1 MKFGKYYIEL
11 LETSHFL
18 PEWKKSAIQYNKL
31 KALLNDVP
39 AELRAY
45 GLTPDVIDDLLYASG
60 SNPPNRPN
68 TERKRS
74 TPGQVL
80 QLMSPS
86 KNHGNSHHSS
96 AAKWVSSLPHDE
108 RYEQKTKTRKRRARS
123 IDAAALYLMH
133 SQTSPDT
140 FLATSN
146 WTNSVLSPSPKSHVP
161 SRRHSSSG
169 GHVFNANEHFDLPPL
184 ILPVGI
190 LHHPDEPNIPNT
202 RRKLSHD
209 EFATRWMEKRIPDF
223 LPEDTS
229 TIAPSTDNATE
240 DYKTPQKH
248 WIQGKG
254 GRRAWGEYELFD
266 ENFTLQPR
274 IIVHTESPNSLTYT
288 DSPGTPNQNSSE
300 SSSSSVSNTPH
311 MPFSAMRSARGSM
324 QRLDLGSPA
333 QEIPTIASKQYMEAR
348 SDSTPPGHHERRIII
363 PLKAEERFFDA
374 LITSIRTLLQLHMS
388 QQRTLTNHVE
398 ALCQAISEVSSPVH
412 SPADMYVW
420 REIFS
425 LWLEFD
431 IFESSREKDRGEL
444 SVAASEARLHKYLE
458 QLEKR
463 GLLTPHQ
470 TFERAGR
477 TLAGTLDSWA
487 IQAFNPTNPLSDIRS
502 IATLEHFL
510 RLNVALVSIKR
521 FERLN
526 IETIRKL
533 LKKHGKKTALHVNE
547 NISRI
552 SMSSNAQQLLSAASL
567 DSPIPELNWESAS
580 GGDVLKSLAALAPAN
595 VNSSFQLSLPRIVSC
610 LLTKA
615 LMPVLPSVDDY
626 SCLVCVSIAWHPIRL
641 RCGHLFCIRCIVKL
655 QKQGTNDCPLCRA
668 PNAVR
673 DADEHNLD
681 VEMTKYLQEWFP
693 REIEEKTSENKS
705 DRLLQERKEKEIRKK
720 NRWARFRTRY
730 HSENERERDCVIA

>member
-1 MKFGKYYIEL
+1 MKFGKHYIEL
-11 LETSHFL
+11 LETSQFL

-31 KALLNDVP
+31 KALLNDVSG
-39 AELRAY
+39 ELRAY
-45 GLTPDVIDDLLYASG
+45 GLTPDVIDDLLYASNTT
-60 SNPPNRPN
+60 SSMNPS

-86 KNHGNSHHSS
+86 RNNGKSRHSS
-96 AAKWVSSLPHDE
+96 AAKWISSLPRDE
-108 RYEQKTKTRKRRARS
+108 RYEQRKRTRKRRACS
-123 IDAAALYLMH
+123 IDAADLHLMH
-133 SQTSPDT
+133 SETSPDT
-140 FLATSN
+140 FLASSN
-146 WTNSVLSPSPKSHVP
+146 WSNAILTPSPKFHVP

-169 GHVFNANEHFDLPPL
+169 EHTYNANEYFDLPPL
-184 ILPVGI
+184 ILPVGT
-190 LHHPDEPNIPNT
+190 LHRPDEPNMPNT

-209 EFATRWMEKRIPDF
+209 EFATGWMEKRIPDF

-229 TIAPSTDNATE
+229 TIAQSTVNATE
-240 DYKTPQKH
+240 DQKTPQKH

-254 GRRAWGEYELFD
+254 GRRAWGEYELFND
-266 ENFTLQPR
+266 TLTLQPR
-274 IIVHTESPNSLTYT
+274 IIVHTESPNSFTYT
-288 DSPGTPNQNSSE
+288 DSPDTPNQNSSD

-311 MPFSAMRSARGSM
+311 MSFSAMRSARGSM
-324 QRLDLGSPA
+324 QRLDLGLPA
-333 QEIPTIASKQYMEAR
+333 QDIPTIASKQYMEAT
-348 SDSTPPGHHERRIII
+348 SDTTPQGYHERRIVI
-363 PLKAEERFFDA
+363 PLKAEKRFFDA
-374 LITSIRTLLQLHMS
+374 LITSIRALLQLHMS

-398 ALCQAISEVSSPVH
+398 ALCHAISEVSSPVN

-444 SVAASEARLHKYLE
+444 SVAASESRLHKYLE

-470 TFERAGR
+470 TFERSGQ

-487 IQAFNPTNPLSDIRS
+487 LQAFNPTNPLSDVRS

-510 RLNVALVSIKR
+510 RLNVALVSMKR

-547 NISRI
+547 NINRI
-552 SMSSNAQQLLSAASL
+552 SVSPNAQQLLRAASL
-567 DSPIPELNWESAS
+567 DSPLPELNWESAS

-615 LMPVLPSVDDY
+615 LMPVLPSVNDY
-626 SCLVCVSIAWHPIRL
+626 SCLVCISIAWHPIRL
-641 RCGHLFCIRCIVKL
+641 SCGHLFCIRCIVKL

-668 PNAVR
+668 ENAVR

-693 REIEEKTSENKS
+693 REIEEKTVENKS
-705 DRLLQERKEKEIRKK
+705 DRLLQEQKEKEIRKK